1 MIWENGI
8 ETCIISYMKRIAS
21 LGSMHDT
28 GCLGLVHWDNPEGWY
43 GEGGGK
49 GVQDAEHVYTCGR
62 FMLMYGSCV
71 LLNYFFMPAG
81 PLPSKHPLSAFLTRL
96 IFLTFFCKAPSL
108 FTIPELT
115 FLEPEVKQSRG
126 NTSCSVFFR
135 SEPQKAII
143 IETIKLKKMNSNR
156 KEFIVGSTCNNI

>member
-1 MIWENGI
+1 
-8 ETCIISYMKRIAS
+8 MKRIAS
-21 LGSMHDT
+21 PGSMHDT

-156 KEFIVGSTCNNI
+156 KEFIVGNTCNNI

>member
-1 MIWENGI
+1 
-8 ETCIISYMKRIAS
+8 MKRIAS
-21 LGSMHDT
+21 PGSMHDT